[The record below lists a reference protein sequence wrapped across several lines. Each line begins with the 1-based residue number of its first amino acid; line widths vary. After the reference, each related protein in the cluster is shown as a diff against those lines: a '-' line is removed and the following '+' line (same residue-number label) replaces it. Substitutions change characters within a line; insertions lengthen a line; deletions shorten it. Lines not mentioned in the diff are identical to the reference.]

1 MFLHEELFSI
11 LGERNDKLLLPPTL
25 LFRVISSKKAKG
37 VFEDD
42 LMLLFFFLYH
52 LDASFMSNPVLGEF
66 LSLSPSR
73 PPGNSGKGGH
83 FPN

>member
-1 MFLHEELFSI
+1 MFLHEKIFSI
-11 LGERNDKLLLPPTL
+11 LGERNHMLLLPPAL

-42 LMLLFFFLYH
+42 LMLLFFFNH
-52 LDASFMSNPVLGEF
+52 LDASFIPNAFLGEF

-73 PPGNSGKGGH
+73 PPGN
-83 FPN
+83 